1 MAALIPQPRRGP
13 RPPAT
18 PRHWWALAAVSFGL
32 FMALLDVTIVNVALP
47 TIGDDLNATFADL
60 QWVIN
65 AYSLT
70 LAVLLVTSG
79 RLGDI
84 FGRRRFFMI
93 GLGVFSFG
101 SLLAAL
107 SGSVT
112 FGSFSHIQVL
122 LAARVVQGLGGAT
135 MLPLSL
141 AIIAATFHGRQRGA
155 AIGIYGG
162 VTGLATALGPV
173 IGGILVEKVSWQ
185 SIFYI
190 NVPIGIIGIGLCAWA
205 VTESRDMSASRS
217 IDIFGLATLT
227 ISLFCLVLGLI
238 QGSDPDKGWTS
249 PYILTLFVVSRW
261 RWWSSCWASCG

>member
-1 MAALIPQPRRGP
+1 MASTTGATAPGTLGGWGSAGGFTENPRK
-13 RPPAT
+13 
-18 PRHWWALAAVSFGL
+18 WWALAAVSFGL

-47 TIGDDLNATFADL
+47 TIGNDLNATFADL

-70 LAVLLVTSG
+70 LAVLLVTAG
-79 RLGDI
+79 RLGDL
-84 FGRRRFFMI
+84 FGRKRFFMI
-93 GLGVFSFG
+93 GLGIFSFG
-101 SLLAAL
+101 SLLAAI

-112 FGSFSHIQVL
+112 VDGFSHIQVL

-135 MLPLSL
+135 MLPLAL

-185 SIFYI
+185 SIFYL
-190 NVPIGIIGIGLCAWA
+190 NVPIGVLGIGLCLWA
-205 VTESRDMSASRS
+205 
-217 IDIFGLATLT
+217 
-227 ISLFCLVLGLI
+227 
-238 QGSDPDKGWTS
+238 
-249 PYILTLFVVSRW
+249 
-261 RWWSSCWASCG
+261 